1 MPHDSRLPRPMKPK
15 LVVILGPT
23 GVGKSEI
30 AVDVA
35 LAAGGEV
42 VNADSQL
49 VYRGM
54 NIGTA
59 KPSEATRQGVPHH
72 LIDIVDP
79 DEDFNAARY
88 RELAL
93 EAIEGI
99 RTRGKNP
106 IVCGGSGLYL
116 RALLHGIFVGPAK
129 DASIRGRLEE
139 ESQVSGL
146 NVLHERLQRLDP
158 AAAAKIHPND
168 GHRIVRALEVFEVTG
183 KPISDW
189 QTEHGFKESAFYV
202 LKIGLNRQRSA
213 LYHLIDRR
221 TEEMIAA
228 GLLEEVEGLAASG
241 YALDL
246 PALQSIGYRQIGL
259 HLRGELTLDEAVALI
274 KRDSHHLAKRQLT
287 WFRADKEIRWFD
299 AEKDREQIKSAI
311 KEFVA

>member
-1 MPHDSRLPRPMKPK
+1 MKPK

-35 LAAGGEV
+35 LAVGGEV

-49 VYRGM
+49 VYRRM

-59 KPSEATRQGVPHH
+59 KPSEAARRGVPHH
-72 LIDIVDP
+72 LIDVVDP

-88 RELAL
+88 RDQAVQ
-93 EAIEGI
+93 AIEDI
-99 RTRGKNP
+99 RARGKNP

-116 RALLHGIFVGPAK
+116 RALLYGIFVGPAK
-129 DASIRGRLEE
+129 DAGIRQRLEA
-139 ESQVSGL
+139 ESQARGL

-158 AAAAKIHPND
+158 AAAARIHPND
-168 GHRIVRALEVFEVTG
+168 RHRIVRALEVFEATG

-189 QTEHGFKESAFYV
+189 QNAHGFKESVFCV
-202 LKIGLNRQRSA
+202 LKVGLNRERSA
-213 LYHLIDRR
+213 LYRLIDRR
-221 TEEMIAA
+221 TDEMIAA
-228 GLLEEVEGLAASG
+228 GLVAEVEGLAASG
-241 YALDL
+241 YSLDL

-259 HLRGELTLDEAVALI
+259 HLRGELTLEQAVALI

-287 WFRADKEIRWFD
+287 WFRADKEVRWFD
-299 AEKDREQIKSAI
+299 AEKDGEPINTAIREFLA
-311 KEFVA
+311 

>member
-1 MPHDSRLPRPMKPK
+1 MKPK

-59 KPSEATRQGVPHH
+59 KPSEAARKGVPHH
-72 LIDIVDP
+72 LIDVVNP

-88 RELAL
+88 RGLAL
-93 EAIEGI
+93 QAIADI
-99 RTRGKNP
+99 RARGKNP

-129 DASIRGRLEE
+129 DTAIRERLEQ
-139 ESQVSGL
+139 ESQASGL

-168 GHRIVRALEVFEVTG
+168 AHRIVRALEVFEVTG

-202 LKIGLNRQRSA
+202 LKVGLNRERSA

-228 GLLEEVEGLAASG
+228 GLVAEVEALAASG
-241 YALDL
+241 CALDL

-259 HLRGELTLDEAVALI
+259 HLRGELTIDEAVALI

-299 AEKDREQIKSAI
+299 AEKDRDKITTAVM
-311 KEFVA
+311 EFVA